1 MPKSKKQ
8 RVSKTSSGNGI
19 KHTKSPQTE
28 QQKILLN
35 KGLYVGVT
43 KRWAGK

>member
-19 KHTKSPQTE
+19 RHTKNPQSA
-28 QQKILLN
+28 QQLILMN
-35 KGLYVGVT
+35 KGMMVGVA
-43 KRWAGK
+43 KRWKA